1 MALLDEHEIELRL
14 EEFESW
20 VYEDKSL
27 VKEFSHKDF
36 SSTLA
41 FVVQVG
47 VEAEKT
53 NHHPDILIHSYN
65 KSIIRISTHS
75 EGGVTEKD
83 FELVYKIEKI

>member
-1 MALLDEHEIELRL
+1 MALLDEHEIEFRL
-14 EEFESW
+14 EEFEAW
-20 VYEDKSL
+20 AYEDKSL

-41 FVVQVG
+41 FVVHVG
-47 VEAEKT
+47 IEAEKT

-65 KSIIRISTHS
+65 KAIIRISTHS

-83 FELVYKIEKI
+83 FELVYKIENI